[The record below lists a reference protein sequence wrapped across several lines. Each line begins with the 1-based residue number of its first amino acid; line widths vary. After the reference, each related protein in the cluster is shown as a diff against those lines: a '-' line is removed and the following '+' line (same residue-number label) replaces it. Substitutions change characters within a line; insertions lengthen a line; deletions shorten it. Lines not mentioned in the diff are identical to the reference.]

1 MTPRLLYR
9 CFPLAARTSRWLEE
23 RCTAAG
29 RLLLGLLIAGA
40 VLGIDL
46 NQTLAYQLAAMAFA
60 LLVASLLVSV
70 TWRPRLRIARVLPD
84 LVTACQPG
92 HYWLEITNLGT
103 RVESDLV
110 LQERLADAPLPY
122 ARFATR
128 TPRPRDGGN
137 WFDRAVGY
145 PRWIELR
152 NRLRGARIAL
162 TEIPPLPPGETV
174 RVKVALEPLR
184 RGWLR
189 FDEVTVM
196 CPDPLGLCRTR
207 RDFALPGALLALPRR
222 HAVPALRQHAG
233 QRDRLGA
240 THLARAVGNS
250 QEFAGLRD
258 YQAGDARRHIH
269 WRSFAKT
276 GQLIV
281 KQFQDE
287 YAARHALVVDLQGT
301 DAPARFEAVLEVAA
315 SLVSGPRATDAALD
329 LLIAGPA
336 VVTLGAAGGG
346 EAALVALRHLAE
358 AQPQPGTDCD
368 ALTALVE
375 ARLESL
381 ASVILVL
388 GRDDPSRRALVRKL
402 LLQGLTVR
410 CLLVVEDDA
419 ESTPGTAFGPG
430 WHRLRVGH
438 LPTDLAA
445 LEGW

>member
-29 RLLLGLLIAGA
+29 RLLLGLMIAGA

-46 NQTLAYQLAAMAFA
+46 HQTLAYQLGALAFA

-70 TWRPRLRIARVLPD
+70 TWRPRLRVARVLPD
-84 LVTACQPG
+84 LVTAHQVG
-92 HYWLEITNLGT
+92 HYWLEITNLGA
-103 RVESDLV
+103 RAESDLL

-122 ARFATR
+122 TRFATR
-128 TPRPRDGGN
+128 PGRARDGSN

-145 PRWIELR
+145 PRWLELR
-152 NRLRGARIAL
+152 NRLRGARVAL
-162 TEIPPLPPGETV
+162 TAVPPLPPGETV

-189 FDEVTVM
+189 FREVTVM

-207 RDFALPGALLALPRR
+207 RDFPLPGAVLALPRR

-233 QRDRLGA
+233 QRDRAGA
-240 THLARAVGNS
+240 THLARAVGDS

-258 YQAGDARRHIH
+258 YQPGDARRHIH

-287 YAARHALVVDLQGT
+287 YTSRHALVVDLQLA
-301 DAPARFEAVLEVAA
+301 DAPARFEALLEVAA
-315 SLVSGPRATDAALD
+315 SLVSGTRTDDAALD

-336 VVTLGAAGGG
+336 VVTLDAAGGG
-346 EAALVALRHLAE
+346 NAALVALRHLAE
-358 AQPQPGTDCD
+358 AQPQPGTDCG

-375 ARLESL
+375 ARLEHL

-388 GRDDPSRRALVRKL
+388 GRDDPSRRALVRSL
-402 LLQGLTVR
+402 RLQGLEVR
-410 CLLVVEDDA
+410 CLLVTEDDA
-419 ESTPGTAFGPG
+419 ESTPDAAFEPG
-430 WHRLRVGH
+430 WRRLRVGH
-438 LPTDLAA
+438 LPADLAA